1 MARTAAAAWLGIDP
15 DDPFGLQTLPYGS
28 FSAAHHLD
36 QPRVGVAIGDR
47 ILDLGGVTAR
57 LLPGR
62 AHLFYGGN
70 LDLFLAAGHRA
81 WDQVRT
87 DLITWLSQDIYRD
100 AIEDLLMPAAEA
112 ELHLPFSVGDYVD
125 FYASEH
131 HATTTGRILRPD
143 APPLRPN
150 WRHLPV
156 GYHGR
161 SAAVVV
167 SHTPVRRPCGQFLP
181 AGAIAPAFGPSARL
195 DFEAELGFVVGLHSL
210 LGEPIPASRFG
221 EHVFGAC
228 LVNDWSARDLQA
240 WESVPLG
247 PFLAKSFATTISPWV
262 VPMAALEH
270 ARIRP
275 PSRDTA
281 LLPYLTEAEDWG
293 LDIDLEVTINEQLV
307 SRPRYRVM
315 HWSPAQM
322 LAHLTVNG
330 AAVRTGDLYASG
342 TVSGP
347 GPDEQGCL
355 LELTWN
361 GTKPI
366 TLPGGM
372 TRAWLEDNDE
382 VTISATALGPDG
394 ARISFG
400 AASGQVMPAIEEA
413 VG

>member
-1 MARTAAAAWLGIDP
+1 MARTAAAAWLGIGP
-15 DDPFGLQTLPYGS
+15 DDPFGLEALPYGS
-28 FSAAHHLD
+28 FSATHHLD

-47 ILDLGGVTAR
+47 ILDLGGVTTR

-62 AHLFYGGN
+62 AHLFHDGN

-81 WDQVRT
+81 WDQVRA
-87 DLITWLSQDIYRD
+87 DLITWLSRDIYRD
-100 AIEDLLMPAAEA
+100 AIEDLLVPAAEA

-125 FYASEH
+125 FFASEH
-131 HATTTGRILRPD
+131 HASTAGRILRPD

-161 SAAVVV
+161 AAAVVV

-181 AGAIAPAFGPSARL
+181 PGQITPAFGPSAGL
-195 DFEAELGFVVGLHSL
+195 DFEAELGFVVGAHNM
-210 LGEPIPASRFG
+210 LGEPIPASRFS

-228 LVNDWSARDLQA
+228 LVNDWSARDLQT
-240 WESVPLG
+240 WESAPLG

-262 VPMAALEH
+262 IPMAALEH

-275 PSRDTA
+275 PSRDTT

-293 LDIDLEVTINEQLV
+293 LDIDFEVTINEQLV
-307 SRPRYRVM
+307 SRPRYQVM

-330 AAVRTGDLYASG
+330 AAVRTGDLFASG

-347 GPDEQGCL
+347 TPDEQGCL

-366 TLPGGM
+366 TLPDGM
-372 TRAWLEDNDE
+372 TRTWLEDNDE

-394 ARISFG
+394 ARIGFG
-400 AASGQVMPAIEEA
+400 AASGQVMPAIEDA